1 MKNKIYKIKNEFRKA
16 VDTAEENLFVGKSG
30 SFTMH
35 CSYAEGIFYAMCCH
49 GKMNDLPKDRL
60 GKLCGF
66 RDLIENY
73 NIIREIMEVFEREE
87 WIKIAAKMFE
97 DTVKNISPQESN
109 LSRFAVAKGIIFVM
123 QELGTSSNLDQHLV
137 DVHRSI
143 TRSMMELMEA
153 YDDMDD
159 YTYSILQGINPEM
172 DSYQSE

>member
-16 VDTAEENLFVGKSG
+16 VDTAEENLFVGKAG
-30 SFTMH
+30 SFTMN

-60 GKLCGF
+60 GKLCGYGN
-66 RDLIENY
+66 LIENY
-73 NIIREIMEVFEREE
+73 SIIKEIMKVFEREE

-97 DTVKNISPQESN
+97 NTMKDISQETT

-123 QELGTSSNLDQHLV
+123 QELGTSYNLDQYLV
-137 DVHRSI
+137 DVHRGM

-153 YDDMDD
+153 DDGMDD
-159 YTYSILQGINPEM
+159 FINSILQGNDPEM
-172 DSYQSE
+172 DSYQPE